1 MKSLQNSATCA
12 TCAIAP
18 NTVNTVKTPIFS
30 YFGVIGAMAQVA
42 QVAQTRKMRFP
53 EKTSPTSINSHLY
66 NRQPL
71 TEKDGSSQLLCSRF
85 DTGYTP
91 SLQERARGCHT

>member
-18 NTVNTVKTPIFS
+18 NTENTVKTPIFS

-42 QVAQTRKMRFP
+42 QVAQTRKMKFP
-53 EKTSPTSINSHLY
+53 VRPSQTGINPHLY
-66 NRQPL
+66 TRRQL
-71 TEKDGSSQLLCSRF
+71 AGKAGSSQLLCSRF
-85 DTGYTP
+85 DTG
-91 SLQERARGCHT
+91 